1 MSAFHC
7 GNCGDV
13 HDPFGSGGAEAI
25 AEDYNV
31 KNLGSL
37 PIHEDFGA
45 DGTTDP
51 VVKDESSP
59 VHDSAVELVEGM
71 ADRIGEINRRKV
83 AGRLD
88 TVDSGSAFGDQP
100 SGQATLGTKGPQG
113 R

>member
-1 MSAFHC
+1 M
-7 GNCGDV
+7 
-13 HDPFGSGGAEAI
+13 I
-25 AEDYNV
+25 
-31 KNLGSL
+31 
-37 PIHEDFGA
+37 
-45 DGTTDP
+45 
-51 VVKDESSP
+51 
-59 VHDSAVELVEGM
+59 ELVEGM